1 MSSAP
6 TQLHREAETRLES
19 SGQRYTRTRK
29 RLVDILA
36 GAETPLSLRDI
47 VRRRR
52 DLPQSSAYRNLAELE
67 SAGLV
72 RRVASE
78 DGFGRYELAEE
89 LTGHHHH
96 LLCSR
101 CGRVEDLHLPPS
113 LERQLDRTLDA
124 LARDSRFATV
134 RHRLDLIGLC
144 AECAGTTGRSREGPL
159 S

>member
-6 TQLHREAETRLES
+6 IELHREVSKKLAGA
-19 SGQRYTRTRK
+19 GQRYTSTRK
-29 RLVDILA
+29 RLVEILA
-36 GAETPLSLRDI
+36 TAEMPLSLRDI
-47 VRRRR
+47 VRGRRN
-52 DLPQSSAYRNLAELE
+52 LPQSSAYRNLAELE

-96 LLCSR
+96 LLCSG
-101 CGRVEDLHLPPS
+101 CGRVEDLHLPS
-113 LERQLDRTLDA
+113 SFERQLDRTLDA
-124 LARDSRFATV
+124 HARGSRFATV

-144 AECAGTTGRSREGPL
+144 EDCAVAPGSSQPGPL

>member
-1 MSSAP
+1 MSTAP
-6 TQLHREAETRLES
+6 LELHREAETRLERA
-19 SGQRYTRTRK
+19 GQRYTRTRK
-29 RLVDILA
+29 RLVEILA
-36 GAETPLSLRDI
+36 TAEMPLSLRDI
-47 VRRRR
+47 VRGRR
-52 DLPQSSAYRNLAELE
+52 DLPQSSTYRNLAELE

-101 CGRVEDLHLPPS
+101 CGRVEDLHLPAS
-113 LERQLDRTLDA
+113 FERQLDRTLDT

-144 AECAGTTGRSREGPL
+144 EDCAAATGSSRKGPL